1 MLPRW
6 ARGYAARMGHANM
19 DYTSTPMPKKLGVRE
34 GSRVLVVNSPDGFA
48 EALQP
53 AGAELASR
61 ATRNLDVIVLFAT
74 RQGEIDRRFAR
85 LARSLGPSGRLWV
98 CWPKKSSKVKTDV
111 TFESA
116 QRAGLDGGLVDNKS
130 ASINDA
136 YQGVQFVY
144 RLRDRPR

>member
-1 MLPRW
+1 M
-6 ARGYAARMGHANM
+6 
-19 DYTSTPMPKKLGVRE
+19 
-34 GSRVLVVNSPDGFA
+34 
-48 EALQP
+48 
-53 AGAELASR
+53 
-61 ATRNLDVIVLFAT
+61 IVLFAT

-98 CWPKKSSKVKTDV
+98 CWPKKSSKVNTDV

>member
-1 MLPRW
+1 
-6 ARGYAARMGHANM
+6 MGHANM

>member
-1 MLPRW
+1 
-6 ARGYAARMGHANM
+6 MGHANV

-98 CWPKKSSKVKTDV
+98 CWPKKSSKVNTDV